1 MASAHAAVYAL
12 LAGDATL
19 AAIVGTRIYVA
30 RAPQDAALPYVVY
43 EEAEAERVRSLS
55 GDVDYVSSVVDVSAF
70 AASHAQAL
78 AAGNA
83 AREAVNDYRG
93 TSGST
98 VVALLAVT
106 REQDLHIPPSNGGET
121 GTFERALEL
130 EIHWRD
136 A

>member
-19 AAIVGTRIYVA
+19 SAIVGARIYVS
-30 RAPQDAALPYVVY
+30 RAPQDATLPYLVFD
-43 EEAEAERVRSLS
+43 EAEAERIRSLS
-55 GDVDYVSSVVDVSAF
+55 GDLGYVSSVVDVSAF
-70 AASHAQAL
+70 ASTRTEAL

-83 AREAVNDYRG
+83 AREAVNDFRG

-98 VVALLAVT
+98 VVTLLAVT
-106 REQDLHIPPSNGGET
+106 REQDLHIPPSDGGEV

-130 EIHWRD
+130 ELHWRD